1 MTKFIRKLKRRRQ
14 KELKKEADQRIRN
27 IEESLSNMPGE
38 CSLCDRQF
46 DNEEA
51 DSWTIKMS
59 LEGASLLCPD
69 CKESQNESQS

>member
-1 MTKFIRKLKRRRQ
+1 MTKFIRKLKRRRE
-14 KELKKEADQRIRN
+14 KELKKEANQRIRN
-27 IEESLSNMPGE
+27 IEESLANMPSK

-59 LEGASLLCPD
+59 FEEASLICPD
-69 CKESQNESQS
+69 CKEMQNESQG